1 MKSLW
6 KKRRNEKP
14 EEETEE
20 TRGIPEE
27 SIKLDTT
34 GTSVRVSYLRLISAM
49 WPAKDAVSACV
60 CVSEEKPKQW
70 LEAKLSNKRKLAA
83 DLQLATYILLIYA
96 LYMKDNEKIHAKIF
110 EVSEFLLI
118 AGSDSPGHRKQGG
131 DRKFHFAFRQW
142 LLAFRVFLTFVTVP
156 EPYCQV
162 HTKADEEKA
171 KEEATFIC
179 HLCIQGKQDLMKQH
193 SFPWNK
199 FIVVYLSGYSSRKR
213 RFVWL
218 VCFACFFCFVCIVC
232 SVCFVCLPGCL
243 PTAGRGRCWEG
254 IGLEP
259 FSGAY
264 AMGQVAKRWTG
275 WLLKAVSARSKV
287 SQIHPNSKYAEAI
300 YFILIGLGFETWFTF
315 TSFACLVLGS
325 DGEGRRVRR
334 RFALMVTCVMH
345 RVLHIAELVT
355 SPFWQ
360 HLMSYSPWPLRC
372 FDACDVRK

>member
-1 MKSLW
+1 MFSKRVLCPADATVAGPGVGDEDGAFYNADWQRWIASNWCRRKKEREFGSEGMNWSRQW
-6 KKRRNEKP
+6 KDKRTAWYKRFRWDHWYEWTIGYEIFVEKRRNEKP
-14 EEETEE
+14 EEE

-49 WPAKDAVSACV
+49 WPAKGAVSACV

-83 DLQLATYILLIYA
+83 DLQLATYILLVYA

-118 AGSDSPGHRKQGG
+118 AGSDSPGYRKQGG

-142 LLAFRVFLTFVTVP
+142 LHAFRVFLTFVTVT

-179 HLCIQGKQDLMKQH
+179 HLCIQGKQEDLMKQH

-243 PTAGRGRCWEG
+243 PTAGRGRCWEA

-287 SQIHPNSKYAEAI
+287 SQIPNTQK
-300 YFILIGLGFETWFTF
+300 LFTL
-315 TSFACLVLGS
+315 S
-325 DGEGRRVRR
+325 
-334 RFALMVTCVMH
+334 
-345 RVLHIAELVT
+345 
-355 SPFWQ
+355 
-360 HLMSYSPWPLRC
+360 
-372 FDACDVRK
+372 

>member
-1 MKSLW
+1 MAL
-6 KKRRNEKP
+6 P
-14 EEETEE
+14 
-20 TRGIPEE
+20 
-27 SIKLDTT
+27 
-34 GTSVRVSYLRLISAM
+34 TSWSAFRLF
-49 WPAKDAVSACV
+49 PAFRWNCALFRAFSKEFWEFNSCCLVDKDPCCSV
-60 CVSEEKPKQW
+60 EG
-70 LEAKLSNKRKLAA
+70 
-83 DLQLATYILLIYA
+83 LL
-96 LYMKDNEKIHAKIF
+96 LKVGK
-110 EVSEFLLI
+110 V
-118 AGSDSPGHRKQGG
+118 
-131 DRKFHFAFRQW
+131 KFHFAFRQW
-142 LLAFRVFLTFVTVP
+142 LHAFRVFLTFVTVT

-179 HLCIQGKQDLMKQH
+179 HLCIQGKQEDLMKQH

-243 PTAGRGRCWEG
+243 PTAGRGRCWEA

-287 SQIHPNSKYAEAI
+287 SQIPNTQK
-300 YFILIGLGFETWFTF
+300 LFTL
-315 TSFACLVLGS
+315 S
-325 DGEGRRVRR
+325 
-334 RFALMVTCVMH
+334 
-345 RVLHIAELVT
+345 
-355 SPFWQ
+355 
-360 HLMSYSPWPLRC
+360 
-372 FDACDVRK
+372 